1 MIEEHCFGL
10 KMMKNTFN
18 EIINMRTL
26 LKLILSISLLAI
38 VSCEEQLPEPIAVT
52 SVSLNAEAI
61 EMTEGDQ
68 FELIATISPKN
79 ATNKTVIWSSSNL
92 SIVSVADGKVIANKA
107 GKAKIIVTSD
117 DGGKT
122 AYCEVTVNAK
132 VYPVT
137 SVSLDINSATLT
149 EGDEFTLTATV
160 NPDNATNKNVTWL
173 SSNSSVASVS
183 NGKVTALK
191 AGKATITVK
200 TEDGGK
206 TATCEITVNAKVY
219 PVTSVTLNKTS
230 ATLTEGDELTLIATV
245 KPDNA
250 TNKSVTW
257 TSSNSSVASVSN
269 GKVTALKAGKA
280 TITVKTEDGG
290 KTAQCEVCVLEPAKA
305 ESLSISYI
313 DDIPRPSVGGCLFI
327 GKYYDVSVTS
337 IPANAITNYEWRV
350 EDENIATIS
359 GNGEMAEIYTR
370 NYGKTNVVVTDL
382 ISGVSQSLS
391 IGTAISDFV
400 FTEDTGETNKGYPM
414 ITLALGEKYQLN
426 YSCQP
431 TYATGIFKYLSS
443 FNVRE
448 FDAGLNMYVG
458 VTEPSAID
466 INENGLI
473 TAKKIGATILS
484 RRGGGYITTKSL
496 ENESDGVF
504 INVISEHLESEYND
518 DFAYADVIRP
528 GQKIKFSI
536 SSSSDIDVFKF
547 TAPIVWHPFN
557 VVVTYKGDLAI
568 PTGVDKHISY
578 TMYNSDMEE
587 FGVGNLTFDS
597 KGSDYIQSRIIDTQQ
612 GYIRFYID
620 DHWKVYQTGIPTG
633 YLTVEF
639 VLQ

>member
-137 SVSLDINSATLT
+137 SVSLD
-149 EGDEFTLTATV
+149 
-160 NPDNATNKNVTWL
+160 
-173 SSNSSVASVS
+173 
-183 NGKVTALK
+183 
-191 AGKATITVK
+191 
-200 TEDGGK
+200 
-206 TATCEITVNAKVY
+206 
-219 PVTSVTLNKTS
+219 KTS

-370 NYGKTNVVVTDL
+370 NYGNVVVTDL